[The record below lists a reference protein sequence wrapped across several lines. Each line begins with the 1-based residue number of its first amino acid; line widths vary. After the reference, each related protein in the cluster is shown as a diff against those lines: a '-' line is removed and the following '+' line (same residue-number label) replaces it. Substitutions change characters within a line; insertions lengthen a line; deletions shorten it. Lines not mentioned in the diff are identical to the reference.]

1 MSKRATLIEKAIKS
15 IDDEITGLAIA
26 REALIK
32 QRDKA
37 DLAAA
42 RPPQLKTVSKQ

>member
-1 MSKRATLIEKAIKS
+1 MSKRATLIDKAIKEL
-15 IDDEITGLAIA
+15 DDQITVLAHA

-42 RPPQLKTVSKQ
+42 RPPTLKTVSK

>member
-1 MSKRATLIEKAIKS
+1 MSKRPTHLDRAIKDL
-15 IDDEITGLAIA
+15 DDQITVLAHA

-42 RPPQLKTVSKQ
+42 RPPQLKTVSK

>member
-1 MSKRATLIEKAIKS
+1 MSKRVTLIDKAIKDF
-15 IDDEITGLAIA
+15 DDQLTAIGLA

-42 RPPQLKTVSKQ
+42 RPPKLKTVAK

>member
-1 MSKRATLIEKAIKS
+1 MSKRQTLIDKAIKEL
-15 IDDEITGLAIA
+15 DDQFAAIRLA

-42 RPPQLKTVSKQ
+42 RPPKLKTVAK